1 MTAVLNS
8 SLGRVLVLAPQGRDA
23 GIARAL
29 LKEAGI
35 ISEICLDL
43 PALERALGDDTCFAV
58 VTEEALRSADLRILA
73 SRLNAQPT
81 WSDLPF
87 IILTQRGGEADR
99 KSGAARLSDLLGNV
113 TFLERPF
120 HPTTLISVAR
130 TALKGRQRQ
139 YEARGRIELLHEGE
153 ERLRTALLAGRLG
166 SWELDIAAGTLTA
179 SATFKALFGRTA
191 DEHFSYEDLIA
202 SVYSDDRKRMQ
213 EAVRTSIEMGA
224 DYATEYRNVWPDE
237 SIHWA
242 EIRARHV
249 RDGTTGKSRLVG
261 VSSDITE
268 RKSAEEALKRLNETL
283 EERVAERT
291 AELNR
296 AHAAVLAEIRQRE
309 HTEEL
314 LRQSQKMEMIGQLT
328 GGVAHDFNNLL
339 MVVLANLTLLG
350 KQQPHD
356 ARTTRLIDGALQ
368 GAQRGAVLTQR
379 LLAFARRQE
388 LKLEPKSLADLVR
401 GMSDLIERSAGSQ
414 IELQLDVPERLPL
427 ALVDANQIELALLNL
442 VVNARDAMPNGGIL
456 TIKLDRTLASAGVE
470 LPPGPYVRLTVSDNG
485 EGMDAETLRKA
496 TEPFF
501 STKGL
506 GKGTGLGLSMIHGL
520 ANQMNGALRLKSEL
534 GQGTTAE
541 LWLPVTAVCADI
553 RQTQDVPR
561 VKNADGPS
569 ITVLVVD
576 DDALIAMST
585 VEMLQDLGHEAV
597 DAGSPA
603 HALEILKNGQH
614 VDLLITDYSMPRMNG
629 VELAKAVRELRPG
642 LPILLASGYA
652 ELPSPSDVDLPRIGK
667 PYQQDQL
674 AAEITKVLGWELS
687 SRVRNQQV

>member
-1 MTAVLNS
+1 MTAVLNP
-8 SLGRVLVLAPQGRDA
+8 SLGRILVLAPQGRDA

-43 PALERALGDDTCFAV
+43 PSFERALGDDTCFV
-58 VTEEALRSADLRILA
+58 VLTEEALHSSDLRIVA
-73 SRLNAQPT
+73 SRVNAQPA

-87 IILTQRGGEADR
+87 IILTQRAGDADR
-99 KSGAARLSDLLGNV
+99 NSGAARLSDLLGNV

-120 HPTTLISVAR
+120 HPTTFISVAR

-166 SWELDIAAGTLTA
+166 SWELDIAARTLTA
-179 SATFKALFGRTA
+179 SATFKALFGRSA
-191 DEHFSYEDLIA
+191 DDNFSWEDLIA
-202 SVYSDDRKRMQ
+202 SVHSDDRKRMR
-213 EAVRTSIEMGA
+213 EAVLTSIEIGT
-224 DYATEYRNVWPDE
+224 DYATEYRTVWPDGG
-237 SIHWA
+237 IHWA

-268 RKSAEEALKRLNETL
+268 RKTAEEALKQLNGTL

-291 AELNR
+291 AELSR

-350 KQQPHD
+350 KQQSTD
-356 ARTTRLIDGALQ
+356 ARTARLIDGALQ
-368 GAQRGAVLTQR
+368 AAQRGAVLTQR

-388 LKLEPKSLADLVR
+388 LKLEPTSLIDLVR

-414 IELQLDVPERLPL
+414 IELLLDVPETLPL
-427 ALVDANQIELALLNL
+427 ALVDPNQIELALLNL

-456 TIKLDRTLASAGVE
+456 TIKLDRSQASAEDG

-485 EGMDAETLRKA
+485 EGMDTETARRA

-501 STKGL
+501 STKGP

-520 ANQMNGALRLKSEL
+520 ASQMNGALRLKSEL

-541 LWLPVTAVCADI
+541 LWLPVTTVAADT

-561 VKNADGPS
+561 VKDADGLS

-585 VEMLQDLGHEAV
+585 VGMLEDLGHEAV

-603 HALEILKNGQH
+603 RALEILESGQH
-614 VDLLITDYSMPRMNG
+614 IDLLITDYSMPRMNG
-629 VELAKAVRELRPG
+629 VELAKAVRKLRPG

-652 ELPSPSDVDLPRIGK
+652 ELPSSSGIDLPRIGK

-674 AAEITKVLGWELS
+674 AAEITKVLRSELS
-687 SRVRNQQV
+687 SRV

>member
-1 MTAVLNS
+1 MTSVRNP
-8 SLGRVLVLAPQGRDA
+8 SLGRILVLAPHGRDA

-35 ISEICLDL
+35 TSEICLDL

-58 VTEEALRSADLRILA
+58 LTEEALRSADLRILA
-73 SRLNAQPT
+73 SRVNAQPA

-87 IILTQRGGEADR
+87 IILTQRAGGADR
-99 KSGAARLSDLLGNV
+99 SSGAARLVDLLGNV

-120 HPTTLISVAR
+120 HPMTFISVAR

-166 SWELDIAAGTLTA
+166 SWELDIAAGTLKA

-213 EAVRTSIEMGA
+213 EAVRTSIEMGT

-242 EIRARHV
+242 EFRARHV

-388 LKLEPKSLADLVR
+388 LKLEPTSLADLVR

-414 IELQLDVPERLPL
+414 IELQLDVPEALPL

-442 VVNARDAMPNGGIL
+442 IVNARDAMPNGGIL
-456 TIKLDRTLASAGVE
+456 TIKLDRTQASAGDE

-485 EGMDAETLRKA
+485 EGMDAETVRKA

-541 LWLPVTAVCADI
+541 LWLPVTAVAADI
-553 RQTQDVPR
+553 RQIQDVPR
-561 VKNADGPS
+561 VKDADEHS

-585 VEMLQDLGHEAV
+585 VEMLEDLGHEAV
-597 DAGSPA
+597 NGGSPA
-603 HALEILKNGQH
+603 RALEILKNGQH

-674 AAEITKVLGWELS
+674 AAEITKVLGSELS